1 MSLKSMNSLVGIT
14 DYDEATNL
22 STYLI
27 GHGWNADHAS
37 SPEQLLAD
45 LEEGNYNLVVMD
57 EGILSD
63 SEWSLEEYL
72 QEIGPDVSVVVLTQP
87 GESWEDDLTGDDGLV
102 VLQHPYSCWEL
113 KSAIA
118 RVTQMT
124 ACSEDSEEE
133 ETQGEGTEEEDSFLC
148 DELESAVF

>member
-27 GHGWNADHAS
+27 GHGWNADHAT

-45 LEEGNYNLVVMD
+45 LEEGYYNLVVMD

-72 QEIGPDVSVVVLTQP
+72 QEIGPEVSVVVLTQP
-87 GESWEDDLTGDDGLV
+87 GETWEDDLAEDGNLV

-118 RVTQMT
+118 RVTQMN
-124 ACSEDSEEE
+124 AYSEDNEEE
-133 ETQGEGTEEEDSFLC
+133 EITHEGIEEEDSFLC
-148 DELESAVF
+148 DELESAAY

>member
-45 LEEGNYNLVVMD
+45 LEEGSYNLVVMD
-57 EGILSD
+57 EGILCD

-87 GESWEDDLTGDDGLV
+87 GEKWEDDLAEDENLV

-118 RVTQMT
+118 RVTQMNAGSDDT
-124 ACSEDSEEE
+124 EEE
-133 ETQGEGTEEEDSFLC
+133 ESSSEGSEDEDSLLC
-148 DELESAVF
+148 DELETTAY

>member
-45 LEEGNYNLVVMD
+45 LEEGSYNLVVMD

-63 SEWSLEEYL
+63 SEWSLDEYL
-72 QEIGPDVSVVVLTQP
+72 QEIGPEVSVVVLTQP
-87 GESWEDDLTGDDGLV
+87 GENWEDDLAGDESLV

-118 RVTQMT
+118 RVTQM
-124 ACSEDSEEE
+124 SSLSDDSEEE
-133 ETQGEGTEEEDSFLC
+133 DTSSDGGDEDDSLIG
-148 DELESAVF
+148 DELETAAY